1 MEEIIDGFYGEQWC
15 ESSSST
21 NKKPEK
27 DQDNEKK
34 QIQSQYLTQIAELE
48 LLVS

>member
-34 QIQSQYLTQIAELE
+34 QI
-48 LLVS
+48 